1 MEVIERPTLAQ
12 VFRRFYPCHR
22 QSSKV
27 SAEQRRAAWCI
38 QACRTPALGEDQWEC
53 ERCGNVHTVYHSCGN
68 RHCPICQGARSHEW
82 LERQQEWLLPVPC
95 FHVVF
100 TIASE
105 LNVVFLYNRKL
116 LYQELFAQSSSTL
129 LDFGR
134 NPQFLGAQLGFL
146 GVLHTWGQTM
156 VYHPHTHYVVPQG
169 GIDAAGRW
177 VQPKLSDQARF
188 LFPIKAL
195 SEVFR
200 ARLLHRLET
209 LYAQG
214 KLVFPDPLTESRFPD
229 QLRIAASKPWE
240 VYAQRPFA
248 GPEPF
253 LRYVSL
259 YTHRLVI
266 GSSRL
271 LECDDQTVTFKYKD
285 YRHGG
290 ETKSM
295 RLGGEIFI
303 NRFLQHVVPKG
314 FRRIRNYGFL
324 ANATGREA
332 LRNIQAAWLASM
344 KAVLAV
350 LTQYAQALEQAESEG
365 GELDDWTPTCPDCGG
380 PVRYRPKR
388 LEIVRADDTS

>member
-12 VFRRFYPCHR
+12 VFRRFYPRYR

-38 QACRTPALGEDQWEC
+38 QACRTPALGEDQWQC
-53 ERCGNVHTVYHSCGN
+53 EDCQQTHTVYHSCGN
-68 RHCPICQGARSHEW
+68 RHCPVCQGASSYGW
-82 LERQQEWLLPVPC
+82 LERQQERLLPVSY

-105 LNVVFLYNRKL
+105 LHVAFLYNRKL

-129 LDFGR
+129 LDLAR
-134 NPQFLGAQLGFL
+134 NPAFLGAQLGFL

-156 VYHPHTHYVVPQG
+156 VFHPHTHFVVPQG
-169 GIDAAGRW
+169 GLDAEGRW
-177 VQPKLSDQARF
+177 VRPKLGDQARF
-188 LFPIKAL
+188 LFPIKAV
-195 SEVFR
+195 SEVFG

-229 QLRIAASKPWE
+229 QLRIAGSKSWE

-259 YTHRLVI
+259 YTHRMVL
-266 GSSRL
+266 GSGRL
-271 LECDDQTVTFKYKD
+271 LKCEAHCVSFQYQD

-290 ETKSM
+290 VTKPM
-295 RLGGEIFI
+295 GLGGEVFI

-314 FRRIRNYGFL
+314 FRRIRSYGFL
-324 ANATGREA
+324 ANAAGRQT
-332 LRNIQAAWLASM
+332 LQKIQTAWLGSM
-344 KAVLAV
+344 KACLAV
-350 LTQYAQALEQAESEG
+350 LTQYAQGLEQAESKG
-365 GELDDWTPTCPDCGG
+365 DDWTPTCPHCGG
-380 PVRYRPKR
+380 PLRCLRNGPR
-388 LEIVRADDTS
+388 IPRAEDTS